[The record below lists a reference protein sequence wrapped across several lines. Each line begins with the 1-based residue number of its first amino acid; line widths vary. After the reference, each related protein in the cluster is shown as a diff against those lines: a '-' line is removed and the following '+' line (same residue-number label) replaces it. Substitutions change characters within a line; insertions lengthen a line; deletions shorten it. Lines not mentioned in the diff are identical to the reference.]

1 MVIYQKFAVALSE
14 FLTVCMLQGHE
25 SYIRNPPGQKELH
38 NINSSF
44 DYFRRYVS
52 K

>member
-25 SYIRNPPGQKELH
+25 SYIRNPPGQKEYIISIQVRKSESL
-38 NINSSF
+38 S
-44 DYFRRYVS
+44 
-52 K
+52 